1 MFLLQIVI
9 LPSSV
14 LYLFATAFSEEDQRF
29 LGLDEGQ
36 VLHFPSAFNAS
47 LVTPTEWQLVTTT
60 LTFGAHESECFR
72 EGVKR
77 MILGEF
83 CRSGERKRRRISW
96 IGLKTALG
104 IGVSRASGRATDIP
118 LLWAVK
124 KGGMN
129 TWKLLKNGWSN
140 KWNVISWTANTAL
153 DAYSWYSLRQS
164 INQLQENMSKG
175 LNSSSN
181 SLSALDESI
190 LCDRQIQLERTKWT
204 LMTSG
209 GYMIPELSSVRFDKK
224 IVDTTKAKVL
234 SCSEE
239 NGELA
244 VTMAEAKMLRQAS
257 DSQQMYDE
265 IMTAVTMEDGSMLVS
280 SRKNYI
286 VELNGTKTYVKEC
299 VPDDS
304 GLTVLCER
312 LHDSESIPQY
322 KVPVN
327 SRERILWM
335 LELRDAMIVVTNAK
349 KLLYRE
355 VDGTDY
361 GETIMKPNL
370 LIRCKAGEVF
380 SFGQDKVKC
389 TTRQRRNLAVRS
401 QEVMATGAKP
411 YIANLSSLVKA
422 VEGRIEER
430 KESFFGN
437 LLGNTFILVSRIEMK
452 INNEL
457 RFNRSLGSYKQ
468 LLTVFAAYD
477 MYLSALHGVVKPKV
491 FIVGTTFGC
500 VTDFED
506 RVGDWGK
513 TFEKNSTQKVISLT
527 CSCFT
532 IPFALIIVHFLYRYW
547 AIRSP
552 HLIYLFSKKN
562 CIAAIAF
569 YLAGAF
575 IMWYL
580 LALYGTTG
588 EGKEPGKYILIAESF
603 RRFGRTIKEG
613 WLIMNHWENGEFN
626 SRVIGTLISVDLV
639 MIISFSIAT
648 TLGSLTFHHIKRA
661 EKISVKTQNLQ
672 WKLLVAVCA
681 QTFVPL
687 VLVYIP
693 YACVL
698 NFPFFGIPPF
708 LSIDELII
716 VFLACFPAW
725 DAVIMI
731 AMMKDYRMGLIGIVR
746 KKKNSVQP
754 KELWKKVASM
764 VVPRTSLSLT

>member
-1 MFLLQIVI
+1 MGG
-9 LPSSV
+9 
-14 LYLFATAFSEEDQRF
+14 EER
-29 LGLDEGQ
+29 
-36 VLHFPSAFNAS
+36 
-47 LVTPTEWQLVTTT
+47 
-60 LTFGAHESECFR
+60 
-72 EGVKR
+72 
-77 MILGEF
+77 
-83 CRSGERKRRRISW
+83 
-96 IGLKTALG
+96 
-104 IGVSRASGRATDIP
+104 
-118 LLWAVK
+118 
-124 KGGMN
+124 
-129 TWKLLKNGWSN
+129 
-140 KWNVISWTANTAL
+140 WNE
-153 DAYSWYSLRQS
+153 Y
-164 INQLQENMSKG
+164 M
-175 LNSSSN
+175 
-181 SLSALDESI
+181 ESI

-437 LLGNTFILVSRIEMK
+437 LLGNTF
-452 INNEL
+452 
-457 RFNRSLGSYKQ
+457 
-468 LLTVFAAYD
+468 
-477 MYLSALHGVVKPKV
+477 
-491 FIVGTTFGC
+491 
-500 VTDFED
+500 
-506 RVGDWGK
+506 
-513 TFEKNSTQKVISLT
+513 
-527 CSCFT
+527 
-532 IPFALIIVHFLYRYW
+532 
-547 AIRSP
+547 
-552 HLIYLFSKKN
+552 
-562 CIAAIAF
+562 
-569 YLAGAF
+569 
-575 IMWYL
+575 
-580 LALYGTTG
+580 
-588 EGKEPGKYILIAESF
+588 
-603 RRFGRTIKEG
+603 
-613 WLIMNHWENGEFN
+613 
-626 SRVIGTLISVDLV
+626 
-639 MIISFSIAT
+639 
-648 TLGSLTFHHIKRA
+648 
-661 EKISVKTQNLQ
+661 
-672 WKLLVAVCA
+672 
-681 QTFVPL
+681 VPL

-764 VVPRTSLSLT
+764 KSRK